1 MVVAVDKN
9 DTFPKK
15 ILTSAS
21 GFLSGYTHS
30 LNPYVGCAYGCSY
43 CYVRQ
48 SPVGL
53 FRNQEW
59 GTWVDVKQDASEKL
73 RREIL
78 NLKKKNKKITIFM
91 SSSTDPYQ
99 PIEYRE
105 KVTRS
110 LLEALVE
117 SQPDFL
123 FVQTRSPLVTRDL
136 DLFLNLKEH
145 IKISMTVETDLEVIR
160 KKFSPFAPP
169 IQARLKAVRK
179 LRENDLPVQIAV
191 APILPF
197 SKSFPKTLSNLVDR
211 ICIDDYYTGDGSGG
225 KRTERLKIKKIY
237 DELNLK
243 QWYGKNV
250 HLRAL
255 EQFKKEF
262 EPNQI
267 FVSQKGFMPDIP
279 M

>member
-1 MVVAVDKN
+1 MFVEVDKKY
-9 DTFPKK
+9 TSPKK
-15 ILTSAS
+15 MLTPAS

-59 GTWVDVKQDASEKL
+59 GTWVDVKQEAKEKL
-73 RREIL
+73 RNEIR
-78 NLKKKNKKITIFM
+78 NLRRRKKKITIFM

-99 PIEYRE
+99 PIEHRE
-105 KVTRS
+105 MVTRS

-123 FVQTRSPLVTRDL
+123 FVQTRSPIVTRDM
-136 DLFLNLKEH
+136 DLFVKLKNR
-145 IKISMTVETDLEVIR
+145 IRISMTVETDLEAIR
-160 KKFSPFAPP
+160 KKFTPFAPP
-169 IQARLKAVRK
+169 IGVRLKAVQEI
-179 LRENDLPVQIAV
+179 RENGLPVQIAV
-191 APILPF
+191 APVLPF
-197 SKSFPKTLSNLVDR
+197 SKDFPNTLAKLVDR
-211 ICIDDYYTGDGSGG
+211 ICIDDYYTGDGSHG
-225 KRTERLKIKKIY
+225 KRTEKLGIKQKY
-237 DELNLK
+237 DEIDLK

-250 HLRAL
+250 HLLAA

-262 EPNQI
+262 EPEQI
-267 FVSQKGFMPDIP
+267 YISQEGFMPG
-279 M
+279 